1 MILMLSCVCSINL
14 TATIFVTLTT
24 RIFQVR
30 GWEGWTA
37 ESIELHLQTRFVQLE
52 TASSLR
58 LYTEGFRT
66 VEDIYNIL
74 QISRARRK
82 IPGVNIPPPKAKIMA
97 AYYEKLT
104 NLFW

>member
-1 MILMLSCVCSINL
+1 M
-14 TATIFVTLTT
+14 
-24 RIFQVR
+24 QVR

-37 ESIELHLQTRFVQLE
+37 ESIELHLQTRFAQLE
-52 TASSLR
+52 TASALR

-74 QISRARRK
+74 QISRTRRK
-82 IPGVNIPPPKAKIMA
+82 LPGVNIPPPKAKIMA

-104 NLFW
+104 NLFWVSENYLFHAFA

>member
-1 MILMLSCVCSINL
+1 
-14 TATIFVTLTT
+14 
-24 RIFQVR
+24 
-30 GWEGWTA
+30 
-37 ESIELHLQTRFVQLE
+37 
-52 TASSLR
+52 

-82 IPGVNIPPPKAKIMA
+82 IPGVNIPPPKAKVMA